1 MGSEGDARFDAI
13 IIGAGVAGI
22 YQLHKA
28 TELGLSVTVFE
39 AGGDI
44 GGTWYWNRYPGARF
58 DSESYTYGYSFSK
71 ELLQDWEWSEHFA
84 GQPETLRYLN
94 HVVDR
99 FDLRRHIR
107 CNSTVRSAR
116 WDEAA
121 SQWTVELA
129 DGSTAS
135 ARFLISAVGV
145 LSAPTLPRYEGMDSF
160 SGPSFH
166 TARWPHEGIDLA
178 GKRVAVIGTGA
189 TGVQTIQEVAKV
201 AGQLTV
207 FQRRPNWCA
216 PLRNAPIT
224 ADEQAQIKA
233 SYDSIFERCAQTFG
247 GFLHTPDRRKTTDVT
262 AEERLAFWEKLYA
275 EPGFGIWLGN
285 FRDTQ
290 ISAEANA
297 ELSAFIA
304 DKIRSRVKDP
314 AIADKLIPTDHGFG
328 TRRVPLETNY
338 YEVYNQDNVTLVD
351 IGETP
356 IEAVTPTGIR
366 TSDAE
371 YQFDVIVYA
380 TGFDAVT
387 GALDRMEIVGRDG
400 VTLRQAWAEG
410 PRAYLGVA
418 VAGFPNLLILLGPG
432 AGSTGAN
439 MPRGIEQVVDWT
451 TELLRHVGEHGH
463 TTVEATEEACDEW
476 TAHVREMLDGLLMV
490 NVRSWFMGFNTNVD
504 GRDKPRYLIYNGG
517 APRFRRKCDEVAAAG
532 YAGFDLR

>member
-1 MGSEGDARFDAI
+1 MGLETGSRYDTI

-22 YQLHKA
+22 YQLYR
-28 TELGLSVTVFE
+28 TLELGMSVTVFE

-99 FDLRRHIR
+99 FDLRRHIQ
-107 CNSTVRSAR
+107 CNRTVRSAT
-116 WDEAA
+116 WDDATSE
-121 SQWTVELA
+121 WTVELT
-129 DGSTAS
+129 DGIAS
-135 ARFLISAVGV
+135 RARFLISAMGV
-145 LSAPTLPRYEGMDSF
+145 LSAPTLPHYEGMDSF
-160 SGPSFH
+160 AGPSFH
-166 TARWPHEGIDLA
+166 TARWPHEGIDLT

-201 AGQLTV
+201 AGHLTV

-216 PLRNAPIT
+216 PLRNAPID
-224 ADEQAQIKA
+224 AEDQARIKA
-233 SYDSIFERCAQTFG
+233 SYDEIFERCAQTFG
-247 GFLHTPDRRKTTDVT
+247 GFLHTPDRRRSTEVT
-262 AEERLAFWEKLYA
+262 REERLAFWEKLYA

-297 ELSAFIA
+297 ELSEFIA
-304 DKIRSRVKDP
+304 GKIRSRVADP
-314 AIADKLIPTDHGFG
+314 ATAAKLIPTDHGFG

-338 YEVYNQDNVTLVD
+338 YEVYNQANVDLVD
-351 IGETP
+351 LGETP

-366 TSDAE
+366 TTGAE

-387 GALDRMEIVGRDG
+387 GALDRLDIVGRDG
-400 VTLRQAWAEG
+400 VTLRQAWSEG
-410 PRAYLGVA
+410 PRAYLGAA
-418 VAGFPNLLILLGPG
+418 VVGFPNLVILLGPG

-451 TELLRHVGEHGH
+451 TEMLGFLGEHGH
-463 TTVEATEEACDEW
+463 TTFEATEEACAEW
-476 TAHVREMLDGLLMV
+476 AAHVRELLDGLLMV
-490 NVRSWFMGFNTNVD
+490 NVRSWFMGFNTNVA
-504 GRDKPRYLIYNGG
+504 GHDKPRYLIYNGG
-517 APRFRRKCDEVAAAG
+517 APRFRKKCDEVAAAG